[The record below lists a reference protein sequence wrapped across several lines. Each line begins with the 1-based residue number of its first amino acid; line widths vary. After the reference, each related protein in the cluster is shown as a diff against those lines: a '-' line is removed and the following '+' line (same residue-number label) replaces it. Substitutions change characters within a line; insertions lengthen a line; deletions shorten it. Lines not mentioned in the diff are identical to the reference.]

1 MANKNSEQLRDF
13 VNKVEVNG
21 TLATLEVKEGETDKK
36 VPYMSV
42 KGEIQFGETGVETLK
57 FRSFALA
64 QKTDGTDSKAYKN
77 LVDWVENAVPMTKD
91 KANATKALFR
101 GSFGSNDF
109 YTDKDG
115 GTVVESNVFNVNNF
129 ANYNENY
136 LNEQSTNA
144 IVDFEGYVKAIA
156 DETKGED
163 KTPTG
168 RKRVTLVGLDYRK
181 EAIVLKNIIVT
192 EDIAEDF
199 VDLLPV
205 GSTAKFSMGYF
216 VHKGQSKKP
225 TGGLGKQR
233 VTEGRDYLELVLEGC
248 SDAYEDDK
256 EVITPK
262 ILKELMNVREAKLAK
277 LKEEGESGT
286 SSTSSNSNSNSNKKA
301 TVETPIS
308 DEDIPF

>member
-13 VNKVEVNG
+13 VNKVEING

-91 KANATKALFR
+91 KANATKTLFR

-216 VHKGQSKKP
+216 VHKGRSKKP

>member
-1 MANKNSEQLRDF
+1 MANNNSEQLRDF

-21 TLATLEVKEGETDKK
+21 TLATLEVNEGETDKK
-36 VPYMSV
+36 IPYMSV
-42 KGEIQFGETGVETLK
+42 KGEIQFGETGVETIK
-57 FRSFALA
+57 FKSFALA
-64 QKTDGTDSKAYKN
+64 KKTDGTDSKAYKN
-77 LVDWVENAVPMTKD
+77 LVDWVEKAVPMTKD

-101 GSFGSNDF
+101 GSIASNDF

-115 GTVVESNVFNVNNF
+115 GTVVESNVFNVSNF

-136 LNEQSTNA
+136 LNDQSTNA

-156 DETKGED
+156 DETKGEE

-181 EAIVLKNIIVT
+181 EAIVLKNIIVS

-199 VDLLPV
+199 VDLLPI

-216 VHKGQSKKP
+216 VHKGQTKKP

-262 ILKELMNVREAKLAK
+262 IMKELMNVREAKLAK
-277 LKEEGESGT
+277 IKAEGEGET
-286 SSTSSNSNSNSNKKA
+286 SSSSKSTSTKKA
-301 TVETPIS
+301 TVESPIS